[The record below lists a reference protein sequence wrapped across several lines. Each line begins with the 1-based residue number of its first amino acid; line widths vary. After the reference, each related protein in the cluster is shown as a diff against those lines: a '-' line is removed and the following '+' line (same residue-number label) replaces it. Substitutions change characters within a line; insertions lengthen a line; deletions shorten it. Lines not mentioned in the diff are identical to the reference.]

1 MNIRLKRTFASSF
14 QSSLPE
20 AEYKSQKE
28 NFMSVERKTSTIVS
42 TVTGAVLC
50 VLLIPVIIINL
61 ILIVGSYRNP
71 DELPGVFGIK
81 LPWCYP
87 VPWNR

>member
-1 MNIRLKRTFASSF
+1 MNIRLKHTFASAF
-14 QSSLPE
+14 QSSQPE

-28 NFMSVERKTSTIVS
+28 NSMSVERKTSTIVS

-81 LPWCYP
+81 PWCYP